1 MPLANVK
8 IKGSETWQYWADK
21 DERGIVTIDTMMM
34 VMMMIMTFMIVF
46 IVLSKFWF
54 ILITIRISF
63 CANYCNNLHCFT
75 GRD

>member
-1 MPLANVK
+1 MLFPPWPGFTENSAREEEGISFN
-8 IKGSETWQYWADK
+8 GGETWQYWADK

-54 ILITIRISF
+54 VL
-63 CANYCNNLHCFT
+63 
-75 GRD
+75 